1 MVVEL
6 APASEGCL
14 ARVLA
19 PRWAQE
25 WAEVRAIAWAEPG
38 VVVLAL
44 GWELASAQPLEQALA
59 EESVEA
65 LAASRARGWA
75 LPMAAA

>member
-1 MVVEL
+1 M
-6 APASEGCL
+6 
-14 ARVLA
+14 
-19 PRWAQE
+19 
-25 WAEVRAIAWAEPG
+25 
-38 VVVLAL
+38 AL